1 MDTYLKVTDTFQVN
15 NSYVNEESKRKH
27 IERYVQKILQKGK
40 NTTVDFIKEMS
51 DNWMICGW
59 LRWI

>member
-1 MDTYLKVTDTFQVN
+1 MNTYLKVTDTFQVN

-40 NTTVDFIKEMS
+40 DTTVDFIKEMS

>member
-1 MDTYLKVTDTFQVN
+1 MNTYLKVTDTFQVN

-40 NTTVDFIKEMS
+40 NTTVDFIKKMS